1 MKAIVLFARNLTQWS
16 LPHGLF
22 VIPVLFL
29 LICLALCRTT
39 HAVTPAPD
47 GGYAGNNTAE
57 GTSALFSLTSGTNNT
72 AIGFRSLYHDIN
84 GSNNTAVG
92 MNALF
97 NNTTGDFNL
106 PMACKLS
113 LATLAALTTWLLVL
127 VRCLVT
133 PLAATTSLRVLTRSL
148 I

>member
-1 MKAIVLFARNLTQWS
+1 MFTTNS
-16 LPHGLF
+16 L
-22 VIPVLFL
+22 IR
-29 LICLALCRTT
+29 CLAVAVFISSFSLKQRTY
-39 HAVTPAPD
+39 AVTPAPD